1 MSGKAGGSIL
11 MVLAGVAAAWAGLA
25 WWTSAL
31 TGSPLPIRTLS
42 LLAAAALVTVGT
54 WLCWQGAA
62 LLLTPPASAS
72 RLVSVLVAG
81 ALGALAVTALF
92 VAIQD
97 LGIS

>member
-1 MSGKAGGSIL
+1 MRRRLVGSIVKVL
-11 MVLAGVAAAWAGLA
+11 MGSALAWAGLA

-31 TGSPLPIRTLS
+31 SDSPLPIRTLS
-42 LLAAAALVTVGT
+42 LLAAAALVTVAI

-62 LLLTPPASAS
+62 LTLRPPAFAS
-72 RLVSVLVAG
+72 RLVSVLAAG